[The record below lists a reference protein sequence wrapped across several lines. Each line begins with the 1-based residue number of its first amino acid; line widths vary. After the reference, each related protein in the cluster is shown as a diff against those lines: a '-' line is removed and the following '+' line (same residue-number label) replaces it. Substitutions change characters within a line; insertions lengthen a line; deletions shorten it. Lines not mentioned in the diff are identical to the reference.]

1 MSRGRAAALLRRLKP
16 DGRGGVPDMPQFS
29 YASDDQRLPKRLL
42 IQAVEHMTGQP
53 RLKRLYLEHRLNP
66 VPDEDFWSAAVR
78 KLELNLVYDRARW
91 EAVPRKGPLVIVA
104 NHPFG
109 VLDGI
114 VISYLVSQVRPQFK
128 VLTNPV
134 LFRAPE
140 IQPFLLPID
149 FAETR
154 EALATNLESR
164 RLALRELLEGGAVIV
179 FPGGTVS
186 TATPAFGRAF
196 DPDWKPFS
204 SKLIASAK
212 ADVVPVYFEGQNS
225 RLFQI
230 ASNVSQTLRESLLFK
245 EVANKIGTDI
255 CLRIGDVIPYDRL
268 AHMRDRRTLIDY
280 LRSVTYDLSQEPET
294 SHETSVIPR
303 A

>member
-1 MSRGRAAALLRRLKP
+1 MGRGRAAALLKRLRPGGRDRLP
-16 DGRGGVPDMPQFS
+16 DLPHFS
-29 YASDDQRLPKRLL
+29 YASKDQRLPKRLL
-42 IQAVEHMTGQP
+42 IQAVERMTGQP
-53 RLKRLYLEHRLNP
+53 RLKRLYIEHQLNP

-78 KLELNLVYDRARW
+78 KLELNLVYDHARW
-91 EAVPRKGPLVIVA
+91 EAVPTGGPLVVVA

-114 VISYLVSQVRPQFK
+114 VISYLVSRIRPRFK
-128 VLTNPV
+128 VLTNSV

-140 IQPFLLPID
+140 IRPYLLPID

-154 EALATNLESR
+154 EALSTNLESR
-164 RLALRELLEGGAVIV
+164 RQALNELSAGGAVIV

-196 DPDWKPFS
+196 DPDWKPFT
-204 SKLIASAK
+204 SKLIASGK

-255 CLRIGDVIPYDRL
+255 GLRIGDVIPYERL
-268 AHMRDRRTLIDY
+268 AGIGDRRVLMDY
-280 LRSVTYDLSQEPET
+280 LRSVTYELGET
-294 SHETSVIPR
+294 SGATPR
-303 A
+303 P

>member
-1 MSRGRAAALLRRLKP
+1 MSRGRAAALLKRLAS
-16 DGRGGVPDMPQFS
+16 GGGDPVPDVPHFS
-29 YASDDQRLPKRLL
+29 YASEDQRLPKRLL
-42 IQAVEHMTGQP
+42 IQVVERMTGQP
-53 RLKRLYLEHRLNP
+53 RLKRLYIEHRLNP
-66 VPDEDFWSAAVR
+66 IPDEDFWSAAVR
-78 KLELNLVYDRARW
+78 KLELNLIYDRARW
-91 EAVPRKGPLVIVA
+91 EAVPRDGPMVIVA

-114 VISYLVSQVRPQFK
+114 VISHLVSRIRPRFK
-128 VLTNPV
+128 VLTNSV

-140 IQPFLLPID
+140 IRPFLLPID

-164 RLALRELLEGGAVIV
+164 RLALRELSEGGAVIA

-196 DPDWKPFS
+196 DPAWKPFT
-204 SKLIASAK
+204 SKLIATAK

-230 ASNVSQTLRESLLFK
+230 ASNVSQALRESLLFK

-255 CLRIGDVIPYDRL
+255 RVRIGDVIPYDQL
-268 AHMRDRRTLIDY
+268 AHIRDRRALIDH
-280 LRSVTYDLSQEPET
+280 LRSVTYDLAQEPST
-294 SHETSVIPR
+294 TPR